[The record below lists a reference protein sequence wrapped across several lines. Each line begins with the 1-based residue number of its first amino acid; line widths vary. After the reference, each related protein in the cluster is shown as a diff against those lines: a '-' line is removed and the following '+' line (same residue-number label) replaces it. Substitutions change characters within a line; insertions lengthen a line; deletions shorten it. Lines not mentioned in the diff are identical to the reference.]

1 MIVMMHQGSIVEVGT
16 HEQLMNLQGRYF
28 ALYRQQEA
36 DKMNKQIFINH
47 CRNLLSKFNLNKFSP
62 AKITHFQ
69 ELF

>member
-36 DKMNKQIFINH
+36 G
-47 CRNLLSKFNLNKFSP
+47 
-62 AKITHFQ
+62 
-69 ELF
+69 